1 MVQGS
6 KDGQKQQQRHKYLHI
21 QLCPRKTLVRIY
33 PQQWALDATACEQ
46 VALSSKIRNSKVG
59 KSFSF
64 KLFRVVLQPVKNPR
78 ISQMRQV
85 VIKHSSLRSKVK
97 DSTTNNTGAEIG
109 S

>member
-1 MVQGS
+1 M
-6 KDGQKQQQRHKYLHI
+6 
-21 QLCPRKTLVRIY
+21 
-33 PQQWALDATACEQ
+33 DATACEQ

-59 KSFSF
+59 KGFSF